1 MPSHL
6 KNYMKEQRAI
16 VKARNKAM
24 ENYAKLG
31 QVTGLVNYEIKKDIE
46 DVKEFRLSELSRARS
61 ESENK

>member
-6 KNYMKEQRAI
+6 KNYMKEQREI

-31 QVTGLVNYEIKKDIE
+31 QFTGLVNYEIKKDIE
-46 DVKEFRLSELSRARS
+46 DVKEFKLRELCNTTSDR
-61 ESENK
+61 KT